1 MLALDE
7 LEVYTL
13 AQEFTNKIWFIVEKS
28 PSFPIQNELINELKI
43 IHKKLNGYIKFLR
56 KSYLDSNRKANKPI
70 NE

>member
-7 LEVYTL
+7 LEVYIL

-43 IHKKLNGYIKFLR
+43 IYKKFSGYINFLEKVILIQIER
-56 KSYLDSNRKANKPI
+56 PI
-70 NE
+70 NQ